1 MGVTSIPTM
10 GSDQDAGDEQG
21 DHVPTGRQVSTPGGR
36 VVFAEPAAGYR
47 SEEAKGSLGVD
58 TDPRPSA
65 PGPKL
70 LLSPAGAASAL
81 SISRS
86 KVYRLLR
93 EGRLES
99 VMLDGNRR
107 ITVASLQRLVD
118 DLLSVAASL

>member
-1 MGVTSIPTM
+1 LV
-10 GSDQDAGDEQG
+10 
-21 DHVPTGRQVSTPGGR
+21 
-36 VVFAEPAAGYR
+36 
-47 SEEAKGSLGVD
+47 
-58 TDPRPSA
+58 

-70 LLSPAGAASAL
+70 LLSRAGAASAL

-107 ITVASLQRLVD
+107 ITMASLERLVD
-118 DLLSVAASL
+118 DLLDVAAQRDNGRTPA

>member
-1 MGVTSIPTM
+1 MLLAEP
-10 GSDQDAGDEQG
+10 DAGYGSVKVETSPRAGPG
-21 DHVPTGRQVSTPGGR
+21 DRALV
-36 VVFAEPAAGYR
+36 A
-47 SEEAKGSLGVD
+47 
-58 TDPRPSA
+58 
-65 PGPKL
+65 GPKL

-107 ITVASLQRLVD
+107 ITVASLVRLID
-118 DLLSVAASL
+118 DLLDVAAPRDDGRTPA

>member
-1 MGVTSIPTM
+1 VKVETGLR
-10 GSDQDAGDEQG
+10 A
-21 DHVPTGRQVSTPGGR
+21 VPGARALAT
-36 VVFAEPAAGYR
+36 
-47 SEEAKGSLGVD
+47 
-58 TDPRPSA
+58 
-65 PGPKL
+65 GPKL

-107 ITVASLQRLVD
+107 ITVASLERLVD
-118 DLLSVAASL
+118 DLRDVATPRDNGSTPA

>member
-1 MGVTSIPTM
+1 MS
-10 GSDQDAGDEQG
+10 
-21 DHVPTGRQVSTPGGR
+21 TGHQVSTPEAEAL
-36 VVFAEPAAGYR
+36 FAEFGAGHRPAGRRAGLD
-47 SEEAKGSLGVD
+47 A
-58 TDPRPSA
+58 DPDCRPSFS
-65 PGPKL
+65 GPKL

-107 ITVASLQRLVD
+107 ITVASLERLVD
-118 DLLSVAASL
+118 ELLNVATPRENGRTPT

>member
-1 MGVTSIPTM
+1 ML
-10 GSDQDAGDEQG
+10 
-21 DHVPTGRQVSTPGGR
+21 
-36 VVFAEPAAGYR
+36 FAEPDAGHGTVKAASSPGDH
-47 SEEAKGSLGVD
+47 ALV
-58 TDPRPSA
+58 

-93 EGRLES
+93 EGRLQS

-107 ITVASLQRLVD
+107 IPLASLVRLID
-118 DLLSVAASL
+118 DLLDVAALGDNGSTRT

>member
-1 MGVTSIPTM
+1 VPTRRQLRAPDTRVAA
-10 GSDQDAGDEQG
+10 SESDAGHG
-21 DHVPTGRQVSTPGGR
+21 SVRATGG
-36 VVFAEPAAGYR
+36 
-47 SEEAKGSLGVD
+47 LGAR
-58 TDPRPSA
+58 TDPRLLA

-81 SISRS
+81 SVSRS

-107 ITVASLQRLVD
+107 ITLASLQRLVD
-118 DLLSVAASL
+118 DLLDVAASRDNVRTPA

>member
-1 MGVTSIPTM
+1 MSAQRQLNTPEAGIEFAVFGAGHRSRGLTAGLGGDPETRTSFL
-10 GSDQDAGDEQG
+10 
-21 DHVPTGRQVSTPGGR
+21 V
-36 VVFAEPAAGYR
+36 
-47 SEEAKGSLGVD
+47 
-58 TDPRPSA
+58 
-65 PGPKL
+65 PKL

-107 ITVASLQRLVD
+107 ITMASLEKLVD
-118 DLLSVAASL
+118 DLLGVATARDNGRTSS

>member
-1 MGVTSIPTM
+1 MLFAES
-10 GSDQDAGDEQG
+10 DAGHGSVKVETSLSAGPG
-21 DHVPTGRQVSTPGGR
+21 DRELV
-36 VVFAEPAAGYR
+36 
-47 SEEAKGSLGVD
+47 
-58 TDPRPSA
+58 

-70 LLSPAGAASAL
+70 LLSPAGAAAAL

-107 ITVASLQRLVD
+107 ITVASLVRLVD
-118 DLLSVAASL
+118 HLLDVAAPRDNGSTPA

>member
-1 MGVTSIPTM
+1 MHT
-10 GSDQDAGDEQG
+10 E
-21 DHVPTGRQVSTPGGR
+21 RQVNPSGIGVLFTEPDTGHGSVKVETSLRAGPGDR
-36 VVFAEPAAGYR
+36 TLV
-47 SEEAKGSLGVD
+47 
-58 TDPRPSA
+58 

-107 ITVASLQRLVD
+107 IPVASLVRLVD
-118 DLLSVAASL
+118 DLLDVAALGDNGRTRA

>member
-1 MGVTSIPTM
+1 VLLAEP
-10 GSDQDAGDEQG
+10 DAGYGSVKVETSPRADPG
-21 DHVPTGRQVSTPGGR
+21 DRALV
-36 VVFAEPAAGYR
+36 
-47 SEEAKGSLGVD
+47 
-58 TDPRPSA
+58 

-107 ITVASLQRLVD
+107 ITVASLVRLID
-118 DLLSVAASL
+118 DLLDVTDPRDDGRTRHRV

>member
-1 MGVTSIPTM
+1 ML
-10 GSDQDAGDEQG
+10 
-21 DHVPTGRQVSTPGGR
+21 
-36 VVFAEPAAGYR
+36 FAEPDAGHGTVKAASSPGPGPGDH
-47 SEEAKGSLGVD
+47 ALV
-58 TDPRPSA
+58 

-93 EGRLES
+93 EGRLQS

-107 ITVASLQRLVD
+107 IPLASLVRLID
-118 DLLSVAASL
+118 DLLDVAALGDNGSTRT

>member
-1 MGVTSIPTM
+1 MNIPGAGVL
-10 GSDQDAGDEQG
+10 
-21 DHVPTGRQVSTPGGR
+21 
-36 VVFAEPAAGYR
+36 FAEPDAGR
-47 SEEAKGSLGVD
+47 GSVKAKAGLSGG
-58 TDPRPSA
+58 PSA
-65 PGPKL
+65 RSLVPGPKL

-107 ITVASLQRLVD
+107 ITVASLERLVD
-118 DLLSVAASL
+118 DLLDVAAPRDNGSTPA